1 MSFSIL
7 IESSLSLVHNQL
19 SAFSRAD
26 NFWQAF
32 DTAFGTQ
39 YNHSAAETLR
49 SQWQAGDFSQIPQI
63 EILDSTILGHANGA
77 YASSTNQ
84 IYLSNSFLATATSAT
99 LTQLLLE
106 EIGHF
111 VDAQINLIDSA
122 GDEGA
127 IFAEL
132 VQGYNLD
139 SGTLQSLKN
148 EDDSATITVDGQ
160 TLQVEQQTG
169 TSSNDNLTG
178 SSDNDIIQGLNGNDT
193 LSGQGGNDQLFG
205 GLGNDILT
213 GGTGNDQFVL
223 EYFDDSTIT
232 FNQDLVTDFVK
243 GQDKID
249 LSNIGISDYNTILLL
264 TNEDIESDA
273 VITTYYSHS
282 NSGNYSMEQPGS
294 RHSNPAS
301 TKILSN
307 PSASA
312 SCLTRSEPGTTKAFT
327 PSATL
332 RPLAIFAASRRS
344 VMRPLVQ
351 LPIKQTSIF
360 VPLIG

>member
-1 MSFSIL
+1 MNDSI
-7 IESSLSLVHNQL
+7 
-19 SAFSRAD
+19 
-26 NFWQAF
+26 
-32 DTAFGTQ
+32 
-39 YNHSAAETLR
+39 
-49 SQWQAGDFSQIPQI
+49 
-63 EILDSTILGHANGA
+63 
-77 YASSTNQ
+77 
-84 IYLSNSFLATATSAT
+84 
-99 LTQLLLE
+99 
-106 EIGHF
+106 
-111 VDAQINLIDSA
+111 
-122 GDEGA
+122 
-127 IFAEL
+127 
-132 VQGYNLD
+132 
-139 SGTLQSLKN
+139 
-148 EDDSATITVDGQ
+148 
-160 TLQVEQQTG
+160 
-169 TSSNDNLTG
+169 TG
-178 SSDNDIIQGLNGNDT
+178 SNARDD
-193 LSGQGGNDQLFG
+193 LFG
-205 GLGNDILT
+205 GLGNDTLRGQDGNDRLFAEQGDDILFGGFGNDT
-213 GGTGNDQFVL
+213 LYGGTGNDQFVL

-249 LSNIGISDYNTILLL
+249 LRTIGIGDYNTILLL
-264 TNEDIESDA
+264 TNEDIEGDA